1 MEKSS
6 KTTEKLNKTMQESSK
21 TMENRGKWFAV
32 GGAFGEALDTLES
45 KGVLKQLLSVVGL
58 CSCRLV
64 FVGLRCGTIM
74 VAKIRRNF
82 CQYRMLWERLDRRE
96 SEEKAL
102 LEELLRN
109 FCQYRM
115 LTRLQPSTCHLLVF
129 IGLRC
134 GTIMRKRHCLMV
146 RSRRCIWGGDRETG
160 IEASQRKRHCWMVTR
175 IRSNFCQ

>member
-1 MEKSS
+1 M
-6 KTTEKLNKTMQESSK
+6 TRW
-21 TMENRGKWFAV
+21 ENRGKWPVV
-32 GGAFGEALDTLES
+32 GGAFGEALEHWGIEGS
-45 KGVLKQLLSVVGL
+45 AYAASVSSWA

-64 FVGLRCGTIM
+64 FVGLRCGTIT

-82 CQYRMLWERLDRRE
+82 FQYRMLWERLNRRE